1 MVFEAA
7 LQSPWYLS
15 NVNGDKVGHLGE
27 VLAQFAELM
36 KMSESQESEKASE
49 IHLAKVGHKR
59 GSRTWTKV
67 DHQRA
72 TGSINE
78 NNINLACLFSI
89 VVAFG
94 VLWKQGNRI
103 LHHQHSAWIPFNFLL
118 PSLIPPCQ
126 REQGKLGPGVQVDQ
140 LRVGCSTS
148 YLCF

>member
-1 MVFEAA
+1 MLINGVWSRFTKP
-7 LQSPWYLS
+7 LVPQQCKWWQSRPPRRS
-15 NVNGDKVGHLGE
+15 SGAIRRTDENVKIT
-27 VLAQFAELM
+27 
-36 KMSESQESEKASE
+36 EKASE
-49 IHLAKVGHKR
+49 FHLAKVGHKR

-78 NNINLACLFSI
+78 NNVNLACLFSI

-126 REQGKLGPGVQVDQ
+126 REQGKLGLGVQAHRP
-140 LRVGCSTS
+140 RVKIK
-148 YLCF
+148 YQ